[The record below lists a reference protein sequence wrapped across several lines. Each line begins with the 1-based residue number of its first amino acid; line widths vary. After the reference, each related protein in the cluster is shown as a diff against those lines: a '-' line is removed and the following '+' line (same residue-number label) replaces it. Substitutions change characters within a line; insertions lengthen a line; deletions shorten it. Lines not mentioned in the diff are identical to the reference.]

1 MTRLTKG
8 AAVLALLFLLPTS
21 TFFSAVPSR
30 AACQP
35 PSPFAYVYLEGEDYG
50 SCNLSGGFL
59 VVTVRI
65 MVTCAPASRIR
76 FSVPNPPVG
85 SLLGESWDFPY
96 TGDRINGMEIN
107 LGCHPAE
114 RTQLG
119 SMQVLITGNV
129 PCTTWKVDSN
139 VEVKDCNGELQLAV
153 APFTRIGPCNE
164 FCLLCHVQRPYDLF
178 PPDGATDVPVNA
190 VLSWQGEPRF
200 FDPRDTELHCWVEI
214 GTDPDCAN
222 AQRVNADCGTR
233 SVTLPLLQPSTTYY
247 WRAEFFRALGQV
259 CDGSETRS
267 EIQSFTTAGPLA
279 VEASSW
285 GKVKAM
291 YRE

>member
-1 MTRLTKG
+1 MTRLTPG
-8 AAVLALLFLLPTS
+8 AAVLALLFLLPALTLLS
-21 TFFSAVPSR
+21 SVPAR

-35 PSPFAYVYLEGEDYG
+35 PSPFAYVYLEGENDW
-50 SCNLSGGFL
+50 SCNLSGGFI

-85 SLLGESWDFPY
+85 TLLSESWNVPY

-107 LGCHPAE
+107 LGCLPAE

-119 SMQVLITGNV
+119 SMQLLIGTV

-139 VEVKDCNGELQLAV
+139 VEVEDCNGDLQLAL
-153 APFTRIGPCNE
+153 APFTRIGTCNE

-178 PPDGATDVPVNA
+178 PPDGATGVPVNA

-200 FDPRDTELHCWVEI
+200 F
-214 GTDPDCAN
+214 
-222 AQRVNADCGTR
+222 R
-233 SVTLPLLQPSTTYY
+233 ST
-247 WRAEFFRALGQV
+247 
-259 CDGSETRS
+259 
-267 EIQSFTTAGPLA
+267 
-279 VEASSW
+279 
-285 GKVKAM
+285 
-291 YRE
+291 